1 MPLITVSVVGKRDA
15 PYKRALLDSI
25 QQALVAS
32 GVPATDRF
40 QRVLELD
47 RDSFVFDPRYPD
59 LETAR
64 DDDFVLVEVLW
75 SVGRSVKIKRKV
87 ALDIATGVAR
97 SVQIDAE
104 RVMVVFVET
113 QWENWAFGGGR
124 LLHG

>member
-1 MPLITVSVVGKRDA
+1 MPLITVPVVGKRDA
-15 PYKRALLDSI
+15 QYKRALLDSV
-25 QQALVAS
+25 QQALVTS

-47 RDSFVFDPRYPD
+47 RDNFVFDPRYPD